1 MTLDIL
7 IVRLLTHF
15 PHEERSIP
23 DAVAFPGRNAAALTA
38 VNGALQEIF
47 AKTPWSRRGTEG
59 FLFSAPATVSAT
71 VTAGS
76 KSIDFDSAWLDRF
89 EGCTCRIGTSSQDN
103 RIMAAGSG
111 GEATLLFPHDGTT
124 GNQSVVVYHDSVTL
138 DSTIGDVLKPVRI
151 QGGPLLTPKPS
162 PASFVSA
169 QTREKDYGFDRHAP
183 LPTPASLSMDQVVG
197 IPRLYCVEEHQ
208 TSQMAVP
215 QKRLSIYPAPEQV
228 TLISA
233 RIRYGAPIY
242 DDPEEEAALPI
253 PQNYAESL
261 LIPVAE
267 HHITRSQF
275 FSNMDSKQA
284 IADAYRDALDL
295 MRTLNPQTSTGTNMR
310 PVF

>member
-1 MTLDIL
+1 MTLDTL

-23 DAVAFPGRNAAALTA
+23 DAAGFAGRNAAALTA

-59 FLFSAPATVSAT
+59 FLFSAPATVTAT

-76 KSIDFDSAWLDRF
+76 KVIDFDAAWLARF
-89 EGCTCRIGTSSQDN
+89 VGCTCRVGTSSQDN
-103 RIMAAGSG
+103 RIMAAGTG
-111 GEATLLFPHDGTT
+111 GGATLLFPHDGTT
-124 GNQSVVVYHDSVTL
+124 GSQSVTVYHDCSTL
-138 DSTIGDVLKPVRI
+138 DATISDVLKPVRI
-151 QGGPLLTPKPS
+151 QGGPFLTPRPS

-215 QKRLSIYPAPEQV
+215 EKRLSIYPAPEQP

-253 PQNYAESL
+253 PQDYVETI

-267 HHITRSQF
+267 QHLTRSQF
-275 FSNMDSKQA
+275 FSNSDSKQA
-284 IADAYRDALDL
+284 IADAYQDAIAL